1 MVFRLK
7 LKTLYIFG
15 SFSLDLSSFISTFV
29 NNIKCLGLSMLHSF
43 EGRLKMTHLWRQRL
57 IEKKMKYLKIYRKT
71 NVRTKL
77 DIVIEVSFY
86 TMHTISTVNQRYT
99 DSIMLFTISVH
110 RLLDIK
116 LKRLVDNNCWLTNL
130 K

>member
-1 MVFRLK
+1 
-7 LKTLYIFG
+7 
-15 SFSLDLSSFISTFV
+15 
-29 NNIKCLGLSMLHSF
+29 
-43 EGRLKMTHLWRQRL
+43 
-57 IEKKMKYLKIYRKT
+57 MKYLKIYRKT

-116 LKRLVDNNCWLTNL
+116 LERLVDNNC
-130 K
+130 